1 MSHCPEGTG
10 HLTSSAASPVGG
22 DFGQVCGAGYLGDT
36 GGVNGTWE
44 AWGRVVLAA
53 VAAIPVAGLV
63 AWWLAGRRGWRAALC
78 DVGIVTGTAP
88 WLWMILTPNGTGRS
102 LNLVPL
108 RDLAEQLADD
118 RVIEQFGGNLL
129 VFAALG
135 FLLPVRRPWFTR
147 SYRILLVGAAASIA
161 VETAQFAL
169 AIGRHSS
176 VDDVLLNAAGAY
188 LAGQLS
194 RHLWTS
200 GAVTDRSEP
209 ALPEEPT
216 PGIVSERD
224 GVGQPT
230 FPE

>member
-1 MSHCPEGTG
+1 MV
-10 HLTSSAASPVGG
+10 AAI
-22 DFGQVCGAGYLGDT
+22 
-36 GGVNGTWE
+36 
-44 AWGRVVLAA
+44 
-53 VAAIPVAGLV
+53 AAIPVAGLV
-63 AWWLAGRRGWRAALC
+63 AWWLVGRRGWRAALC
-78 DVGIVTGTAP
+78 DVGMVTGTAP
-88 WLWMILTPNGTGRS
+88 WLWMILTPTGTGRS

-118 RVIEQFGGNLL
+118 RAIEQFGGNLL

-135 FLLPVRRPWFTR
+135 FLLPVRRPWFAR
-147 SYRILLVGAAASIA
+147 SYRILLGGAAASIA

-176 VDDVLLNAAGAY
+176 VDDVLLNAAGAC

-194 RHLWTS
+194 RHLWAS
-200 GAVTDRSEP
+200 RAITDRSEP

-216 PGIVSERD
+216 RGIDSDRD

-230 FPE
+230 SPSREITEKCVAAGAIPAISDELPRSTDPHWRPISLDAWKSTGADVR

>member
-1 MSHCPEGTG
+1 M
-10 HLTSSAASPVGG
+10 
-22 DFGQVCGAGYLGDT
+22 
-36 GGVNGTWE
+36 NGTWE
-44 AWGRVVLAA
+44 AWGRVVVAA
-53 VAAIPVAGLV
+53 IAAIPVAGLV
-63 AWWLAGRRGWRAALC
+63 AWWLVGRRGWRAALC
-78 DVGIVTGTAP
+78 DVGMVTGTAP
-88 WLWMILTPNGTGRS
+88 WLWMILTPTGRGRS
-102 LNLVPL
+102 VNLVPL

-135 FLLPVRRPWFTR
+135 FLLPVRRPWFAR
-147 SYRILLVGAAASIA
+147 SYRILLAGAAASIA

-176 VDDVLLNAAGAY
+176 VDDVLLNAAGAC

-194 RHLWTS
+194 RHLWAS
-200 GAVTDRSEP
+200 RAITDRSEP

-216 PGIVSERD
+216 RGIVSEGD

-230 FPE
+230 SPSREITEKCVAAGRYQPSATRCPDR

>member
-1 MSHCPEGTG
+1 M
-10 HLTSSAASPVGG
+10 
-22 DFGQVCGAGYLGDT
+22 
-36 GGVNGTWE
+36 WE

-176 VDDVLLNAAGAY
+176 VDDVLFNAAGAY

-194 RHLWTS
+194 RHLWAS

-209 ALPEEPT
+209 ALPEDPT

-224 GVGQPT
+224 GVGQPA